1 MRTAATATSIIFIY
15 TVNAYLSSTS
25 SSKAITLLL
34 FNDDNFNQSNY
45 DKLIKNIQKEFEFSV
60 CVCVSECEKSDDE
73 TREKSC

>member
-1 MRTAATATSIIFIY
+1 MRTAATATLIISIY
-15 TVNAYLSSTS
+15 TVNAYLLSSTSS

-60 CVCVSECEKSDDE
+60 CVCVCE
-73 TREKSC
+73 